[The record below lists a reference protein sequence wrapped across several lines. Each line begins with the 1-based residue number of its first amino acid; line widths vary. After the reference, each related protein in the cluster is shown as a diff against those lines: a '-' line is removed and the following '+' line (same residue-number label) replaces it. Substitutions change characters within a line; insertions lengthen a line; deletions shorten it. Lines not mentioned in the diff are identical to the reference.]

1 MVSERLAVDF
11 CGLRLQT
18 PRVLLSGCVGFGDE
32 YTRVEG
38 FDHREVGAVV
48 LQFQHRQEVGVV
60 VLLVQQYNLL
70 YLCIFLFLQ

>member
-18 PRVLLSGCVGFGDE
+18 PLVLLSGCVGFGDE

-38 FDHREVGAVV
+38 FDHREVGRCA
-48 LQFQHRQEVGVV
+48 
-60 VLLVQQYNLL
+60 
-70 YLCIFLFLQ
+70 